1 MLDILN
7 DFGNRHLFSGS
18 DFPSISIMAKLTAHQ
33 AALCEDDIPDAWTV
47 NGAECF
53 DRMNISIHGDHL
65 FYEAERLGRAPLI
78 ARYIDSWKVLLMTS
92 NCCSFVSLIKLT
104 A

>member
-1 MLDILN
+1 MLDILY

-33 AALCEDDIPDAWTV
+33 AALCKDDISDARTV

-53 DRMNISIHGDHL
+53 DRMNISIHDEDHL
-65 FYEAERLGRAPLI
+65 FLWRRSALAALRFLLVTSIHGR
-78 ARYIDSWKVLLMTS
+78 YG
-92 NCCSFVSLIKLT
+92 
-104 A
+104 